1 MPIASYHHQCYFFIP
16 ILISMTETFALA
28 MLLLLLPWFL
38 FVCDYQYYHS
48 AIPLPV
54 TVSIATPG
62 IVRAL
67 CCKWNLPP
75 LAPGFAV
82 AGLLTLFKAQP
93 MSVFSTPPN
102 LPGLVSLFQTQLMW
116 ILSNQLQMGS
126 PRSFKPG
133 KLALGG
139 NPSEIPSL
147 SPPSLPLSKSH
158 HDCYARTT
166 GGAQETREALS
177 KARGAPVSLT
187 KGLGTKW
194 IGFG

>member
-102 LPGLVSLFQTQLMW
+102 LPGLVSLF
-116 ILSNQLQMGS
+116 
-126 PRSFKPG
+126 
-133 KLALGG
+133 
-139 NPSEIPSL
+139 
-147 SPPSLPLSKSH
+147 
-158 HDCYARTT
+158 
-166 GGAQETREALS
+166 
-177 KARGAPVSLT
+177 
-187 KGLGTKW
+187 
-194 IGFG
+194 